1 MLSSSTVGSSSIAGG
16 GVARAPHLWPA
27 GEVDALRGPVVIG
40 GRAGGGGGG
49 GGGTEEGGVGAVG
62 ERDSTLAPHA
72 LDRERYQERVDVDE
86 NEVTTV
92 YA

>member
-49 GGGTEEGGVGAVG
+49 GDTEEGGVGAVG
-62 ERDSTLAPHA
+62 ERDSTHAPHA
-72 LDRERYQERVDVDE
+72 LDRERDQERVDVDE